1 VVAFATMEFLA
12 EASKGHRRDG
22 APNDYVYIPPH
33 FSTEFVPENFGQFR
47 MGMDREE
54 DAGAVPPKN
63 SKTSQMRDPGP
74 PKDMR
79 VKSGYTGHVPMGRDF
94 IGGSYK
100 HHDNRGTAGKSSVP
114 VIHKDAA
121 GNYPIKMKPAQSEIQ
136 KLISHDPFSQ
146 KPGDMQHDYGVKTTA
161 PVPVRIEKVLSAD
174 YSDLDDAANAALM
187 ADDSDSKML
196 HGGQRDM
203 GGLGTWVMAGYTGH
217 VPKAREM
224 YGTSYY
230 GPPEGPSYHG
240 PFYTSD
246 KYAQPGSPNKESICP

>member
-1 VVAFATMEFLA
+1 M
-12 EASKGHRRDG
+12 
-22 APNDYVYIPPH
+22 
-33 FSTEFVPENFGQFR
+33 
-47 MGMDREE
+47 
-54 DAGAVPPKN
+54 
-63 SKTSQMRDPGP
+63 
-74 PKDMR
+74 
-79 VKSGYTGHVPMGRDF
+79 
-94 IGGSYK
+94 
-100 HHDNRGTAGKSSVP
+100 P

-217 VPKAREM
+217 VRSRPALFAPC
-224 YGTSYY
+224 SV
-230 GPPEGPSYHG
+230 PSV
-240 PFYTSD
+240 PWCL
-246 KYAQPGSPNKESICP
+246 NKPCTRPLTAH